1 MAVVH
6 LRILL
11 SEMSTSNK
19 LYNTANRMMGVY
31 STRQRTGLCARGNRI
46 RDPACRRYPQSTPII
61 MRKTFKTL
69 PKVFKKRTKREDED
83 AALLRDVVGNYQLY
97 LFPTSRSVAFNDND
111 DDDTDSISSFS
122 TMATA
127 DNIPG
132 TGRSV
137 DMYFYQPVGRWIE
150 TFAMRLT
157 ISSLNPAQIFRFL
170 GERIK
175 PSPMLGCYFRP
186 LHDVIQVICDKHG
199 STCVAGLKSLVKQT
213 Q

>member
-1 MAVVH
+1 
-6 LRILL
+6 
-11 SEMSTSNK
+11 
-19 LYNTANRMMGVY
+19 
-31 STRQRTGLCARGNRI
+31 
-46 RDPACRRYPQSTPII
+46 
-61 MRKTFKTL
+61 MRKSIKTL

-83 AALLRDVVGNYQLY
+83 AALLCDVMGNYRLY
-97 LFPTSRSVAFNDND
+97 LFPTSSSVAFNNND
-111 DDDTDSISSFS
+111 EDDTDSILSFS

-137 DMYFYQPVGRWIE
+137 DMYFYQPVGRLIE
-150 TFAMRLT
+150 RLAMRLT

-170 GERIK
+170 RK
-175 PSPMLGCYFRP
+175 RLNSSPFLGCYFRP
-186 LHDVIQVICDKHG
+186 LHEVIQIICDEHG